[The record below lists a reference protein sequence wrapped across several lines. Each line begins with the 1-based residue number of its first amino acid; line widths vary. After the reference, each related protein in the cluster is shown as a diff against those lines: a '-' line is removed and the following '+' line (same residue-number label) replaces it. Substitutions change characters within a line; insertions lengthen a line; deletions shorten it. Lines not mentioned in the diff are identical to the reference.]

1 MHPSLIPEIE
11 TPRLLLRPWR
21 DEDLDAYAEM
31 NADPEVRRFMFPA
44 RPLTREESERE
55 VEGMLEQW
63 RRLGF
68 GHWAVELRDS
78 GELIGR
84 TGAKR
89 HGDWDLD
96 PENTEVGWL
105 YSRSAWGRG
114 LATEGAIAAVR
125 FCLEELQRPEVI
137 SIADLGNLASHR
149 VMRKAGLEW
158 AGVRRWYRDAK
169 HSASVPNPSGDAKHS
184 ASVPNPSERRLD
196 VLWYSSKRTA
206 EKTEAR
212 K

>member
-1 MHPSLIPEIE
+1 VEAPAIPVIE

-21 DEDLDAYAEM
+21 DEDLAPYATM
-31 NADPEVRRFMFPA
+31 NSDPEVRAFMFPG
-44 RPLTREESERE
+44 RPLTLEESERD
-55 VEGMLEQW
+55 VEAMVDQW

-68 GHWAVELRDS
+68 GHWAVELRAT

-89 HGDWDLD
+89 HADWDLD

-105 YSRSAWGRG
+105 YARSTWGQG
-114 LATEGAIAAVR
+114 LATEGAVAAVR
-125 FCLEELQRPEVI
+125 YLLEDLGRPEVI
-137 SIADLGNLASHR
+137 SIAHLGNRASHR

-158 AGVRRWYRDAK
+158 AGTRRWY
-169 HSASVPNPSGDAKHS
+169 
-184 ASVPNPSERRLD
+184 ERRMN

-206 EKTEAR
+206 EKTGDR
-212 K
+212 